1 MGKLANRILNTEMRK
16 IIDFKI
22 NLEIVIKKEEMIMI
36 MDTIIEI
43 EEGLIAKENNLTIIY
58 YWLLIMD
65 IQNTQ
70 EKVNSN

>member
-1 MGKLANRILNTEMRK
+1 MGKLANRILNIEMTK

-58 YWLLIMD
+58 Y
-65 IQNTQ
+65 
-70 EKVNSN
+70 

>member
-1 MGKLANRILNTEMRK
+1 MGKLANRILNIEMTK